1 MDRVTPA
8 VPNQKLPALAFQG
21 FTVHLC
27 PESLIRMRKPLL
39 FLRMPSLKA
48 CCHVAH

>member
-1 MDRVTPA
+1 MGWVAPA
-8 VPNQKLPALAFQG
+8 ALNQKLPALAFQG

-27 PESLIRMRKPLL
+27 QESLIRMRKPLL
-39 FLRMPSLKA
+39 FLRVPSLKA